1 MKQYILSLFFALV
14 FIMSSYAQ
22 IPQNELADPYPAP
35 SAAWQQINTLRLG
48 WGSTDTRYQRNAVPE
63 TYKGLE
69 LFAWRGERVNAQAVL
84 LAPQGVNALSFSVSD
99 LKLIANAKKQ
109 KGASV
114 KDAKIAADNI
124 KKSFVRYVMA
134 DYSNGGDTLLS
145 ADALQPAGIGTDAT
159 QTLAVPAQTLRPLW
173 MEISVPQSALPGKYQ
188 GTLTAH
194 CDGTDLSLPFTLV
207 VADRVLPEPS
217 QWKFHLD
224 LWQNPYAV
232 ARYYGVP
239 LWSEEHF
246 AKMRPTMELLASAGQ
261 KVITCSIIQHP
272 WNSQTHDP
280 FESMI
285 GKTRHIDGTW
295 TYDYRIFDRWVEFM
309 MSCGITEQID
319 CYTILPWHLTF
330 EYYNEAENCTRAK
343 RLEPGSKEFEE
354 YLLPLLT
361 DFAAH
366 LKAKG
371 WFKKTCIAIDERPRK
386 QLEGAYKVL
395 RAADPDW
402 RIEGAINYFGPE
414 IAEQMY
420 DISFAYEQPL
430 LTTEQ
435 LDMHLSKGNRVTFYT
450 CCGPKRPNTFLC
462 SNPAE
467 STFLGWHAAA
477 AGYNGY
483 LRWAYNSWVREPWLD
498 ARFRSW
504 TAGDCFVVY
513 PGGSSVRMQRLIE
526 GIQDYEKIRI
536 LRTQLSDDDLRQ
548 LNAEVEKFSPVKVG
562 KDVDVETMVN
572 NARQLLRQ
580 LSK

>member
-1 MKQYILSLFFALV
+1 MNRTIISLLLALA
-14 FIMSSYAQ
+14 FTAGYAQ
-22 IPQNELADPYPAP
+22 IPQTELNDPYPAP
-35 SAAWQQINTLRLG
+35 AEAWQQVKSLTLG
-48 WGSTDTRYQRNAVPE
+48 WGTTDARYKRNAVVE

-69 LFAWRGERVNAQAVL
+69 LYAWRGERVNAQAVL
-84 LAPQGVNALSFSVSD
+84 MAPAGVKALSFSVSD
-99 LKLIANAKKQ
+99 LKQIKPK
-109 KGASV
+109 AS
-114 KDAKIAADNI
+114 KSKAQSEAPATIAAQNI

-134 DYSNGGDTLLS
+134 DYSHGGDTLLS
-145 ADALQPAGIGTDAT
+145 ADALQPAGVGEDAT
-159 QTLAVPAQTLRPLW
+159 LTMAVPAQTLRPLW

-194 CDGTDLSLPFTLV
+194 CDGTDLNLPFTLE
-207 VADRVLPEPS
+207 VADRLLPEPS

-232 ARYYGVP
+232 ARYYNVP

-246 AKMRPTMELLASAGQ
+246 ARMRPIMELLASAGQ

-272 WNSQTHDP
+272 WNSQTQDP

-285 GKTRHIDGTW
+285 GKTLHIDGTW
-295 TYDYRIFDRWVEFM
+295 SYDYRVFDRWVEFM

-330 EYYNEAENCTRAK
+330 EYYNEAENCTRSK
-343 RLEPGSKEFEE
+343 YLKPGTPEFEN

-371 WFKKTCIAIDERPRK
+371 WFQKTCIAMDERPK
-386 QLEGAYKVL
+386 SQLEPAYKVVH
-395 RAADPDW
+395 ASDPQW

-435 LDMHLSKGNRVTFYT
+435 REMHLSRGNRVTFYT
-450 CCGPKRPNTFLC
+450 CCGPQRPNTFLC

-483 LRWAYNSWVREPWLD
+483 LRWAYNSWVLQPWLD
-498 ARFRSW
+498 ARFRAW
-504 TAGDCFVVY
+504 TAGDCFLVY
-513 PGGSSVRMQRLIE
+513 PGGSSIRMQRLIE
-526 GIQDYEKIRI
+526 GIQDYEKILI
-536 LRTQLSDDDLRQ
+536 LRSQLQGEALSQ
-548 LNAEVEKFSPVKVG
+548 LNAQVEAFSLTKV
-562 KDVDVETMVN
+562 DASVDVETMVSQG
-572 NARQLLRQ
+572 RQLLRK